1 MQTIKEHYPN
11 LIIGFGKGGKTL
23 ATYLAQQGQEVVL
36 IERSEMMY
44 GGTCINV
51 ACIPT
56 KSLITNAE
64 KKIPYA
70 EAFRIKNDLT
80 SFLRQKNYDNLES
93 HPLITVITGGASFIS
108 GHEVRV
114 TLKDSGNIKTI
125 SADRIFINSGTEPA
139 IPEIPGLKNSKRVFT
154 SASLIDQ
161 SNMHE
166 RLVIIGGG
174 FIGLEFANM
183 YSKFGAD
190 VTLLDHGR
198 VFLPKEDRDV
208 ADEIYRA
215 LTERGVRI
223 IMKASVSKVTDTDNG
238 VTVQFKEAGK
248 AMSVESSAVLIATG
262 RKPNTTD
269 LDLEA
274 AAIKTD
280 SRGFISVNDK
290 LQTSANNVWAIG
302 DINGGPQFTY
312 VSLDDFR
319 IVRDQ
324 LFGGSYTSVS
334 KRKKIA
340 SSVFITPPF
349 AHIGLRENEAKEQ
362 GYRIKVA
369 KLPASAIPRARIQNN
384 TTGILK
390 SVIDA
395 DTNKILG
402 CTLFCVEASE
412 MINTIQVAINAGIE
426 YQTIRD
432 TVFTH
437 PSMTEALNDLYAS
450 I

>member
-1 MQTIKEHYPN
+1 MKTIKEHYPN

-23 ATYLAQQGQEVVL
+23 AAYLAKQGQEVVL

-64 KKIPYA
+64 KKIPYT
-70 EAFRIKNDLT
+70 EAFQIKNDLT

-93 HPLITVITGGASFIS
+93 QPLITVITGSVSFIS
-108 GHEVRV
+108 SHEVRV
-114 TLKDSGNIKTI
+114 ILKHSGNIKTI

-139 IPEIPGLKNSKRVFT
+139 IPDIPGLKNSKRVFT

-161 SNMHE
+161 SNMPDK
-166 RLVIIGGG
+166 LVIIGGG
-174 FIGLEFANM
+174 FIGLEFADM
-183 YSKFGAD
+183 YSKFGAN
-190 VTLLDHGR
+190 VTLLDHGKF
-198 VFLPKEDRDV
+198 FLPKEDRDV
-208 ADEIYRA
+208 ADEIYNE
-215 LTERGVRI
+215 LTEKGIRT
-223 IMKASVSKVTDTDNG
+223 IMNASVTNVTDTDNG
-238 VTVQFKEAGK
+238 VTVQFTEAGK
-248 AMSVESSAVLIATG
+248 AKSVESAAVLIATG
-262 RKPNTTD
+262 RKPNTSE
-269 LDLEA
+269 LDLKA

-280 SRGFISVNDK
+280 NHGFISVNDQ
-290 LQTSANNVWAIG
+290 LQTSASNVWAIG
-302 DINGGPQFTY
+302 DVNGGPQFTY

-334 KRKKIA
+334 KRKNIA
-340 SSVFITPPF
+340 FSVFITPPF

-402 CTLFCVEASE
+402 CTLFCVEANE

-437 PSMTEALNDLYAS
+437 PSMTEAFNDLYAS

>member
-1 MQTIKEHYPN
+1 MKTIKGHYPN

-23 ATYLAQQGQEVVL
+23 AAYLAKQGQEVAL
-36 IERSEMMY
+36 IERSKMMY

-56 KSLITNAE
+56 KSLITNGE
-64 KKIPYA
+64 KRIPYA
-70 EAFRIKNDLT
+70 EAFQIKNDLT
-80 SFLRQKNYDNLES
+80 SFLRKKNYDNLES
-93 HPLITVITGGASFIS
+93 QPLITVITGSASFVS
-108 GHEVRV
+108 SHEVRV
-114 TLKDSGNIKTI
+114 TLNDSGNVKTI

-154 SASLIDQ
+154 SESLITQ
-161 SNMHE
+161 STMLDK
-166 RLVIIGGG
+166 LVIIGGG
-174 FIGLEFANM
+174 FIGLEFADM

-190 VTLLDHGR
+190 VTLLDHGKA
-198 VFLPKEDRDV
+198 FLPKEDRDI

-215 LTERGVRI
+215 LTEKGIRI
-223 IMKASVSKVTDTDNG
+223 VINASVNKVTDTENG
-238 VTVQFKEAGK
+238 VTVQFKEAGRP
-248 AMSVESSAVLIATG
+248 MSVESSAVLIATG
-262 RKPNTTD
+262 RTPNSSE
-269 LDLEA
+269 LSLEA

-280 SRGFISVNDK
+280 NGGFISVNDK
-290 LQTSANNVWAIG
+290 LQTSASNVWAIG
-302 DINGGPQFTY
+302 DVNGGPQFTY
-312 VSLDDFR
+312 ISLDDFR

-324 LFGGSYTSVS
+324 LFGGNYTSVS
-334 KRKKIA
+334 KRQKFA

-412 MINTIQVAINAGIE
+412 MINTIQVAINAGIA

-437 PSMTEALNDLYAS
+437 PSMTEAFNDLYAS